1 MPSEMPFNKSHVE
14 VGWSDANEAHWSY
27 CDPVEGRLPREG
39 TDEAATDTHVLELLG
54 VEPEIG
60 AKFTITFDVDGH
72 TTTQTFTLSGW
83 WEHDE
88 AIVANHILIPESRVD
103 AILTETGVVPGQTT
117 DGMTGTYNMDVMLKN
132 GPRNIAGDLDQIL
145 ENHGYQ
151 AESSAQPGYIH
162 TGVNW
167 GYTGAQLS
175 GSMDPAT
182 FIAICAVLLLI
193 IFTGYLIIY
202 NVFQISVTN
211 DIRFYGLLKTIG
223 TTPPAAAA
231 HHPPAGAGP
240 VPGGHPP
247 GAGAGL
253 AHRRAADAGDRPA
266 GERGVQC
273 GVNGPD
279 HFCGLHPVF
288 PW

>member
-1 MPSEMPFNKSHVE
+1 M
-14 VGWSDANEAHWSY
+14 G
-27 CDPVEGRLPREG
+27 
-39 TDEAATDTHVLELLG
+39 
-54 VEPEIG
+54 PEIS
-60 AKFTITFDVDGH
+60 
-72 TTTQTFTLSGW
+72 Q
-83 WEHDE
+83 
-88 AIVANHILIPESRVD
+88 R
-103 AILTETGVVPGQTT
+103 
-117 DGMTGTYNMDVMLKN
+117 
-132 GPRNIAGDLDQIL
+132 DLDQIL

-223 TTPPAAAA
+223 TTPRQLRRIIRHQALALSL
-231 HHPPAGAGP
+231 AGIPLGLVLGWLIGGQLTP
-240 VPGGHPP
+240 VIVRQ
-247 GAGAGL
+247 A
-253 AHRRAADAGDRPA
+253 
-266 GERGVQC
+266 ERSVQC
-273 GVNGPD
+273 GVNEPD

-288 PW
+288 PGDRSSLLPQAGTNGRPGLPHRGGALHRGREPETQSQAQSQGRLPLLHGLGQPGPQPGQDGGHRPLSVPGGGAAHRDGHLHSGL

>member
-1 MPSEMPFNKSHVE
+1 M
-14 VGWSDANEAHWSY
+14 
-27 CDPVEGRLPREG
+27 
-39 TDEAATDTHVLELLG
+39 
-54 VEPEIG
+54 
-60 AKFTITFDVDGH
+60 DGH
-72 TTTQTFTLSGW
+72 ETTQTFTLCGW
-83 WEHDE
+83 WEYDE
-88 AIVANHILIPESRVD
+88 AIVANHILIPESRAD

-132 GPRNIAGDLDQIL
+132 GARNIAGDLDQIL

-223 TTPPAAAA
+223 TTPGSC
-231 HHPPAGAGP
+231 GASSGIRP
-240 VPGGHPP
+240 WPCPWRASP

-273 GVNGPD
+273 GVNGP
-279 HFCGLHPVF
+279 
-288 PW
+288 